1 MSRKAPV
8 QTLAILDAPRA
19 RHATAC
25 NSPTFSMNEIPPP
38 PTSVSGCA
46 WSAALVMTGTPPR
59 PATTCPAHRVVAQTA
74 AQSPREGEG
83 SGKIENL
90 MIREDEEANAMD
102 DGLI

>member
-1 MSRKAPV
+1 
-8 QTLAILDAPRA
+8 
-19 RHATAC
+19 
-25 NSPTFSMNEIPPP
+25 
-38 PTSVSGCA
+38 
-46 WSAALVMTGTPPR
+46 
-59 PATTCPAHRVVAQTA
+59 VVAQTA